1 MKFICFWSDDLDES
15 KMKQDDD
22 EDVSMSSIP
31 ESSKKTTPAS
41 VLPTEKPEGGEG
53 SEEGDKLP
61 FPSSSDLNTRLRRII
76 TSFQRNHKRMLIKN
90 AQRVKVD
97 ELMNCF
103 IDETYHFFS
112 FADFCN
118 QFLKKSVCLVK
129 FSNSLDLGKTNFKIQ
144 F

>member
-1 MKFICFWSDDLDES
+1 MNFICILSDDLDES

-31 ESSKKTTPAS
+31 ESSKKTPPAS
-41 VLPTEKPEGGEG
+41 VLPVEKPEGGEG

-90 AQRVKVD
+90 AQRVKV
-97 ELMNCF
+97 N
-103 IDETYHFFS
+103 
-112 FADFCN
+112 
-118 QFLKKSVCLVK
+118 
-129 FSNSLDLGKTNFKIQ
+129 
-144 F
+144 